1 MTEMTELDKYHLGL
15 AHEYLDRAM
24 DCVCNKRRAKA
35 QEHLTESITYYS
47 KITRG
52 IRDESWEEKAR
63 KSLPLI
69 MGSQI

>member
-1 MTEMTELDKYHLGL
+1 MEMTKLDEYHLEL

-24 DCVCNKRRAKA
+24 DCVRNKRRAKA
-35 QEHLTESITYYS
+35 QEHLTESITQYS
-47 KITRG
+47 RVTRG

-63 KSLPLI
+63 KSFPLI